1 MSKITFLLG
10 DCLEQLKTLPDNSVH
25 TCITSPPY
33 FNLRDYATAT
43 WEGGD
48 PACDHVESIHKHGGE
63 RADRDQTSQVFQF
76 ITVCEKCG
84 AVRVDKQIGLEE
96 TPEEYVDKLVQVFR
110 EVKRVLRD
118 DGTLWLNIGDT
129 YATSTKTCGRNDTER
144 LYGVEDHPLS
154 HHNDKKI
161 SHGLKNKDLIGIPWR
176 LAFAL
181 QADGFYLRQDLVWS
195 KPNPMPESVTDRCT
209 KSHEYIFL
217 LTKSPT
223 YYFDHIAIREDS
235 VDFEKSAKRY
245 ESSFGGA
252 KNVYL
257 KESGQVQTKPIGNRE
272 FDGKRNKRSVWEI
285 TPKPFKEAHF
295 AVYPPDLI
303 EPCVLAGTSEHGC
316 CSKCGAPYQR
326 VVEKKRIRR
335 NELEKDDPRYRPNTY
350 EGAYEDING
359 KGDAGYSEVTTKGWE
374 PTCDCHADIV
384 PCTVLDPFMGSGTT
398 GLVAKK
404 NLRSFVGIELSPEY
418 MEIAKR
424 RINKSVTQLD
434 LFGRGIGV

>member
-1 MSKITFLLG
+1 MSKMTFLLG

-48 PACDHVESIHKHGGE
+48 PACDHVESIHKHEGE
-63 RADRDQTSQVFQF
+63 RKDRDQTSQIFQF
-76 ITVCEKCG
+76 KTVCAKCG

-181 QADGFYLRQDLVWS
+181 QADGWYLRQDIIWE
-195 KPNPMPESVTDRCT
+195 KPSCMPESVTDRCT

-217 LTKSPT
+217 LTKSPQ

-235 VDFEKSAKRY
+235 GFT
-245 ESSFGGA
+245 SSHPRFGGS
-252 KNVYL
+252 KYGDS
-257 KESGQVQTKPIGNRE
+257 KDIHHQTKS
-272 FDGKRNKRSVWEI
+272 GKEYSDTGTRNKRSVW
-285 TPKPFKEAHF
+285 TVATKPFLEAHF
-295 AVYPPDLI
+295 ATYPPELI
-303 EPCVLAGTSEHGC
+303 EPCVLSGTSEKGC

-335 NELEKDDPRYRPNTY
+335 NELPKNDPRYRPNKY
-350 EGAYEDING
+350 VGAYEDING
-359 KGDAGYSEVTTKGWE
+359 KGDAGYSEVSTKGWE

-384 PCTVLDPFMGSGTT
+384 PCVVLDPFMGAGTT

-404 NLRSFVGIELSPEY
+404 NLRDFVGIELSPEY
-418 MEIAKR
+418 MDMAKR